1 MAGRGRS
8 TSQKK
13 QKEIKRLEKRQEK
26 AVRKEVRK
34 VEPKEEE
41 ELQLLTAP
49 LVFDE
54 FGEFELEPKK

>member
-13 QKEIKRLEKRQEK
+13 QKEIKRLEKRQDK

-34 VEPKEEE
+34 TEPKEEE

-49 LVFDE
+49 LVFDDY
-54 FGEFELEPKK
+54 GEFTLEPEK

>member
-26 AVRKEVRK
+26 VVRKEVRQNEPK
-34 VEPKEEE
+34 VEDD
-41 ELQLLTAP
+41 LQLLTEP
-49 LVFDE
+49 LIHDD
-54 FGEFELEPKK
+54 GYGDYPEPG

>member
-26 AVRKEVRK
+26 ATRKEVRK
-34 VEPKEEE
+34 TEPKEEE
-41 ELQLLTAP
+41 ELQVLTGP
-49 LVFDE
+49 INYYDDE
-54 FGEFELEPKK
+54 EDGSLPR

>member
-34 VEPKEEE
+34 TEPKEEE
-41 ELQLLTAP
+41 ELQLLTEP
-49 LVFDE
+49 YIYDDGY
-54 FGEFELEPKK
+54 GEFPEPK

>member
-13 QKEIKRLEKRQEK
+13 QKEIKRLEKRQDK

-34 VEPKEEE
+34 VEPREEE
-41 ELQLLTAP
+41 ELQLLTEP
-49 LVFDE
+49 LVFDDYGG
-54 FGEFELEPKK
+54 FAVPGK

>member
-13 QKEIKRLEKRQEK
+13 QKEIKRLEKRQDK

-34 VEPKEEE
+34 VEPREEE
-41 ELQLLTAP
+41 ELQLLTEP
-49 LVFDE
+49 LVFDDYGG
-54 FGEFELEPKK
+54 FDIPGK